1 MNKLVVL
8 AVLLMTLVACG
19 SNSDSME
26 GMTISSSAMAKSSS
40 PEMAMD
46 IAISQESMMGSN
58 VGSKIQTNGNLSVE
72 VKNLVEAISYVNDL
86 IVKYEGVKTSS
97 NTSKSLKPYINMNIL
112 VPSISFDN
120 FIEEIKTISSSIVS
134 ENIYT
139 NNVSEEFIDISARL
153 NVMKKTQERFVTLLN
168 ETSNVQEIIQ
178 VETELMRIQSEIDSL
193 QGRIDYLNKTTKNS
207 ELNLNISEESLLSGD
222 GWNFTNSF
230 ENAVKN
236 LVSFSKG
243 VIDWLLH
250 LLVFIPIIILVSIL
264 LYLPYKIYRK
274 RRNNKK

>member
-1 MNKLVVL
+1 MYKRQ
-8 AVLLMTLVACG
+8 AV
-19 SNSDSME
+19 
-26 GMTISSSAMAKSSS
+26 
-40 PEMAMD
+40 
-46 IAISQESMMGSN
+46 SQESMMRSN

-72 VKNLVEAISYVNDL
+72 VKNLVEAISHINDL

-139 NNVSEEFIDISARL
+139 NNVTEEFIDISARL

-207 ELNLNISEESLLSGD
+207 ELNLNVSEESLLSGD

-264 LYLPYKIYRK
+264 LYLPYKVYRK
-274 RRNNKK
+274 RRNNK

>member
-207 ELNLNISEESLLSGD
+207 ELNLNISEE
-222 GWNFTNSF
+222 
-230 ENAVKN
+230 
-236 LVSFSKG
+236 
-243 VIDWLLH
+243 
-250 LLVFIPIIILVSIL
+250 
-264 LYLPYKIYRK
+264 
-274 RRNNKK
+274 

>member
-1 MNKLVVL
+1 MKKLIVPIII
-8 AVLLMTLVACG
+8 LMTLIACG
-19 SNSDSME
+19 SNSAPME
-26 GMTISSSAMAKSSS
+26 GMTVSSPAMAESFSS
-40 PEMAMD
+40 EMAMD
-46 IAISQESMMGSN
+46 IAVSQESMMRSN

-72 VKNLVEAISYVNDL
+72 VKNLVEAISHINDL
-86 IVKYEGVKTSS
+86 IVKYEGIKTSS

-139 NNVSEEFIDISARL
+139 NNVTEEFIDISARL

-207 ELNLNISEESLLSGD
+207 ELNLNVSEESLLSGD

-264 LYLPYKIYRK
+264 LYLPYKVYRK
-274 RRNNKK
+274 RRNNK

>member
-1 MNKLVVL
+1 MKKIVLLVLV
-8 AVLLMTLVACG
+8 LMTLVACG
-19 SNSDSME
+19 SNSAPME
-26 GMTISSSAMAKSSS
+26 GMTVSSPAMAESFSS
-40 PEMAMD
+40 EMAMD
-46 IAISQESMMGSN
+46 LAVSQESMMRSN

-72 VKNLVEAISYVNDL
+72 VKNLVEAISHINDL
-86 IVKYEGVKTSS
+86 IVKYEGIKTSS

-139 NNVSEEFIDISARL
+139 NNVTEEFIDISARL

-207 ELNLNISEESLLSGD
+207 ELNLNVSEESLLSGD

-264 LYLPYKIYRK
+264 LYLPYKVYRK
-274 RRNNKK
+274 RRNNK

>member
-1 MNKLVVL
+1 
-8 AVLLMTLVACG
+8 
-19 SNSDSME
+19 
-26 GMTISSSAMAKSSS
+26 
-40 PEMAMD
+40 
-46 IAISQESMMGSN
+46 
-58 VGSKIQTNGNLSVE
+58 
-72 VKNLVEAISYVNDL
+72 
-86 IVKYEGVKTSS
+86 
-97 NTSKSLKPYINMNIL
+97 MNIL

-139 NNVSEEFIDISARL
+139 NNVTEEFIDISARL

-207 ELNLNISEESLLSGD
+207 ELNLNVSEESLLSGD

-264 LYLPYKIYRK
+264 LYLPYKVYRK
-274 RRNNKK
+274 RRNNK

>member
-1 MNKLVVL
+1 MKKIVLLVLV
-8 AVLLMTLVACG
+8 LMTLVACG
-19 SNSDSME
+19 SNSAPME
-26 GMTISSSAMAKSSS
+26 GMTVSSPAMAESFSS
-40 PEMAMD
+40 EMAMD
-46 IAISQESMMGSN
+46 IAVSQESMMRSN

-72 VKNLVEAISYVNDL
+72 VKNLVEAISHINDL

-139 NNVSEEFIDISARL
+139 NNVTEEFIDISARL

-207 ELNLNISEESLLSGD
+207 ELNLNVSEESLLSGD

-264 LYLPYKIYRK
+264 LYLPYKVYRK
-274 RRNNKK
+274 RRNNK

>member
-1 MNKLVVL
+1 MKKIVLLVLV
-8 AVLLMTLVACG
+8 LMTLVACG
-19 SNSDSME
+19 SNSAPME
-26 GMTISSSAMAKSSS
+26 GMTVSSPAMAESFSS
-40 PEMAMD
+40 EMAMD
-46 IAISQESMMGSN
+46 LAVSQESMMRSN

-72 VKNLVEAISYVNDL
+72 VKNLVEAISHINDL

-139 NNVSEEFIDISARL
+139 NNVTEEFIDISARL

-207 ELNLNISEESLLSGD
+207 ELNLNVSEESLLSGD

-264 LYLPYKIYRK
+264 LYLPYKVYRK
-274 RRNNKK
+274 RRNNK